1 MSSVESV
8 RVKRTKAL
16 FLIGTAGVLVVQIG
30 ALVGLDGIGEA
41 FLVWLPWPLTLIAPV
56 WLAAR
61 CGPPPRRSGDVGVA
75 VAAYLTGVPMAV
87 WFGNFLAEPGD
98 AWLVVVV
105 LAYFVAG
112 LAVTWRWLGRR
123 TG

>member
-1 MSSVESV
+1 
-8 RVKRTKAL
+8 VKRAKAL

-41 FLVWLPWPLTLIAPV
+41 FLVWLPWPLTLISPL

-61 CGPPPRRSGDVGVA
+61 CGPPPRHSGDVA
-75 VAAYLTGVPMAV
+75 VSAAGYLTGVPMAV

-98 AWLVVVV
+98 VWLVVVV
-105 LAYFVAG
+105 LAYVGAGFVVA
-112 LAVTWRWLGRR
+112 WRWLGRR